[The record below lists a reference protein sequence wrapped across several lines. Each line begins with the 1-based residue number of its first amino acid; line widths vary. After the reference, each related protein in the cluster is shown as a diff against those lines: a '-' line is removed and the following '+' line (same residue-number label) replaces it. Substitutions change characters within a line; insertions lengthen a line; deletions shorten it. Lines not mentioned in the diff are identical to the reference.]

1 MAVSEDRIKI
11 AYIIA
16 HIDKA
21 VGFEWIVERL
31 DPKRFKVSFIL
42 LNERPSYLADYLRR
56 NGIAVYEIPF
66 ARKSKIHRALWK
78 TLRLL
83 RRERPDVIHTHMLF
97 ADLVGQIA
105 GRMANIRKRVY
116 TRHSANENRKYHN
129 KQWMDKLVN
138 SMATHIVAISENVRR
153 ILVEE
158 EGADPKKIRLI
169 HHGFDM
175 QGFANVPTGEIES
188 LTKKYN
194 PNGRRPVIGVIA
206 RYVHWKGLQYIIPAF
221 ESVLQQ
227 YPNAYLLLANAKS
240 GSYKMEVDRLL
251 STLPADSYF
260 EIEFENN
267 LFALYRLFD
276 VYVHTPIDPELEA
289 FGQTYVEA
297 LAAGVPSVF
306 TLSGIAKEFIQHGM
320 NALVVDFKNAEQ
332 IHQSMTRIL
341 EDDKLRNALTTQGRT
356 DVEKK
361 FSIAQ
366 QITSLESLYS
376 E

>member
-1 MAVSEDRIKI
+1 
-11 AYIIA
+11 
-16 HIDKA
+16 
-21 VGFEWIVERL
+21 
-31 DPKRFKVSFIL
+31 
-42 LNERPSYLADYLRR
+42 
-56 NGIAVYEIPF
+56 
-66 ARKSKIHRALWK
+66 
-78 TLRLL
+78 
-83 RRERPDVIHTHMLF
+83 
-97 ADLVGQIA
+97 
-105 GRMANIRKRVY
+105 
-116 TRHSANENRKYHN
+116 
-129 KQWMDKLVN
+129 
-138 SMATHIVAISENVRR
+138 
-153 ILVEE
+153 
-158 EGADPKKIRLI
+158 
-169 HHGFDM
+169 
-175 QGFANVPTGEIES
+175 VPTGEIES

-332 IHQSMTRIL
+332 IHQSMIRIL

>member
-1 MAVSEDRIKI
+1 
-11 AYIIA
+11 
-16 HIDKA
+16 
-21 VGFEWIVERL
+21 
-31 DPKRFKVSFIL
+31 
-42 LNERPSYLADYLRR
+42 
-56 NGIAVYEIPF
+56 
-66 ARKSKIHRALWK
+66 
-78 TLRLL
+78 
-83 RRERPDVIHTHMLF
+83 
-97 ADLVGQIA
+97 
-105 GRMANIRKRVY
+105 
-116 TRHSANENRKYHN
+116 
-129 KQWMDKLVN
+129 
-138 SMATHIVAISENVRR
+138 
-153 ILVEE
+153 
-158 EGADPKKIRLI
+158 
-169 HHGFDM
+169 M

-332 IHQSMTRIL
+332 IHQSMIRIL

>member
-1 MAVSEDRIKI
+1 MATSQNRIKI
-11 AYIIA
+11 TYIIA

-31 DPKRFKVSFIL
+31 DPNRFDISFIL
-42 LNERPSYLADYLRR
+42 LNEQPSYLADYLRR
-56 NGIAVYEIPF
+56 NEITVYEIPF
-66 ARKSKIHRALWK
+66 ARKSKIHRALWETFK
-78 TLRLL
+78 LL
-83 RRERPDVIHTHMLF
+83 RKERPDVIHTHMLF

-105 GRMANIRKRVY
+105 GRIANIRKRVY

-138 SMATHIVAISENVRR
+138 SIATHIVAISENVRR
-153 ILVEE
+153 ILIEE
-158 EGADPKKIRLI
+158 EGADPKSIRLI

-175 QGFANVPTGEIES
+175 QGFANVPQAEIEN
-188 LTKKYN
+188 LAKKYN
-194 PNGRRPVIGVIA
+194 RHDRRPVIGVIA
-206 RYVHWKGLQYIIPAF
+206 RYVHWKGLQYIVPAF
-221 ESVLQQ
+221 ERVLQQ

-240 GSYKMEVDRLL
+240 GSYKMEIDSLL

-267 LFALYRLFD
+267 LFALYQLFD

-297 LAAGVPSVF
+297 LAAGIPSVF
-306 TLSGIAKEFIQHGM
+306 TLSGIAKEFIKHES

-332 IHQSMTRIL
+332 IHRSMTRIL
-341 EDDKLRNALTTQGRT
+341 EDDKLKNVLSTQGRN

-361 FSIAQ
+361 FSIER
-366 QITSLESLYS
+366 QITKLESLYS

>member
-1 MAVSEDRIKI
+1 
-11 AYIIA
+11 
-16 HIDKA
+16 
-21 VGFEWIVERL
+21 
-31 DPKRFKVSFIL
+31 
-42 LNERPSYLADYLRR
+42 
-56 NGIAVYEIPF
+56 
-66 ARKSKIHRALWK
+66 
-78 TLRLL
+78 
-83 RRERPDVIHTHMLF
+83 MLF

-332 IHQSMTRIL
+332 IHQSMIRIL

>member
-1 MAVSEDRIKI
+1 
-11 AYIIA
+11 
-16 HIDKA
+16 
-21 VGFEWIVERL
+21 
-31 DPKRFKVSFIL
+31 
-42 LNERPSYLADYLRR
+42 LNEQPSYLADYLRR

-221 ESVLQQ
+221 ESLLQQ

-332 IHQSMTRIL
+332 IHQSMIRIL